1 MGGDSDVTALE
12 KLAQARSDHHHGDSR
27 CRRDVDI
34 ALKQRLEQTRDF
46 AKVQRE
52 FDLNAW
58 QMFLALNWP
67 TNDQGQS
74 APRIEDAGF
83 GPPHWSLWHNS
94 SAIF

>member
-1 MGGDSDVTALE
+1 MCIRDRPYLASFPGFAPALTAE
-12 KLAQARSDHHHGDSR
+12 MPG
-27 CRRDVDI
+27 DVDI